1 VIQMFRVTVLCG
13 LVGLLSACVTTYKAA
28 EDGVAG
34 YRDLQVDKT
43 TYFVEYTEAGAVSW
57 QQVNQFA
64 LKRCA
69 EIAKQR
75 GYPYFDVL
83 EKQEKVVFLES
94 DVSEIAIAT
103 MGNIAS
109 DPPVHNVYQAGAKV
123 EGKRVTYKI
132 KLSAE

>member
-1 VIQMFRVTVLCG
+1 MNYYFRSVVLAS
-13 LVGLLSACVTTYKAA
+13 LFILLTACVTTYKAA

-43 TYFVEYTEAGAVSW
+43 TYYVEYTEAGAVSW
-57 QQVNQFA
+57 KQVHQFA

-75 GYPYFDVL
+75 SYPFFDVL
-83 EKQEKVVFLES
+83 AKEEKVVFLES
-94 DVSEIAIAT
+94 DVNEIAIAS
-103 MGNIAS
+103 MGNMANQ
-109 DPPVHNVYQAGAKV
+109 PPVHNVYQAGAKV

-132 KLSAE
+132 RLSSE